1 MHSNSKTPS
10 RRIVIV
16 GGGVSGLSI
25 AVRLSQSG
33 LPVTLLESGRLGH
46 AASTKNQG
54 WLYSGAWYAP
64 RQRDLA
70 ASLPPIARTDNPILP
85 RLSRAGDVADDLCNF
100 VSGYQAV

>member
-1 MHSNSKTPS
+1 MMTRNKHTA

-33 LPVTLLESGRLGH
+33 LPVMVLESSSLGQ

-54 WLYSGAWYAP
+54 WLYSGACSP
-64 RQRDLA
+64 SA
-70 ASLPPIARTDNPILP
+70 ARSGAIVLRINAADDQVLP
-85 RLSRAGDVADDLCNF
+85 RVP
-100 VSGYQAV
+100 